1 MRTPTGNSRSTDGD
15 KIREAMAKADFK
27 GVTGQVKFDSDRNP
41 SKSAVIIGIKDG
53 RQVHKTTVNP

>member
-1 MRTPTGNSRSTDGD
+1 
-15 KIREAMAKADFK
+15 MAKADFK